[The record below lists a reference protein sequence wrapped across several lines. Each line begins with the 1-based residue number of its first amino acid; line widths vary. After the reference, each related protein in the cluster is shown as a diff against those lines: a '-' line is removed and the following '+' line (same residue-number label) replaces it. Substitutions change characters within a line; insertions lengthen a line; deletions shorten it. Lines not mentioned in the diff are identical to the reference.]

1 MFYERKLRDLSP
13 NYDFLSIRAGVQPFS
28 SEEEAVKLANG
39 VRYGLAATVWT
50 KDPEKA
56 RRVAEA
62 LETGMV
68 WVNCWLVRDLRV
80 PFGGLKDSGFGREGG
95 EWSVDF
101 YSEARNI
108 CYRED

>member
-1 MFYERKLRDLSP
+1 MDWV
-13 NYDFLSIRAGVQPFS
+13 NV
-28 SEEEAVKLANG
+28 
-39 VRYGLAATVWT
+39 
-50 KDPEKA
+50 
-56 RRVAEA
+56 
-62 LETGMV
+62 V
-68 WVNCWLVRDLRV
+68 WVLDLAV